1 MAKPATLK
9 SILIVDGDERVAAMF
24 AEVFTR
30 ADWTVT
36 TYSDGQ
42 HAAAALRGRAHYDA
56 VLLSNR
62 LAGMS
67 GGDLITL
74 TRALDHRRH
83 VALVM
88 VTGAI
93 DVGVC
98 AGALAVGADDVLYKP
113 VDTAIVL
120 DTVNKCVERR
130 RR

>member
-1 MAKPATLK
+1 MANPATLK
-9 SILIVDGDERVAAMF
+9 SILIVDGDEQVAAMF

-36 TYSDGQ
+36 MYSDGQ

-56 VLLSNR
+56 VLLSSR
-62 LAGMS
+62 LAGIR
-67 GGDLITL
+67 GVDLITL
-74 TRALDHRRH
+74 IRALDHRRD
-83 VALVM
+83 VAIVM
-88 VTGAI
+88 LTGAI

-98 AGALAVGADDVLYKP
+98 ADALAAGADDVLYKP
-113 VDTAIVL
+113 VDTTSVL